1 VTTTLA
7 DKLELPGLVAS
18 RRPAHAVVIVE
29 GRVDTALKLLRKFM
43 DTEGTLAGFRR
54 DGPRVAAETNSE
66 RRRRK
71 RRQALARARRARAK
85 RLRWEA
91 RNPND

>member
-1 VTTTLA
+1 MTTTLA

-43 DTEGTLAGFRR
+43 DTEGTLAGV
-54 DGPRVAAETNSE
+54 DLPRTVE
-66 RRRRK
+66 RLLVEGRSR
-71 RRQALARARRARAK
+71 
-85 RLRWEA
+85 
-91 RNPND
+91 